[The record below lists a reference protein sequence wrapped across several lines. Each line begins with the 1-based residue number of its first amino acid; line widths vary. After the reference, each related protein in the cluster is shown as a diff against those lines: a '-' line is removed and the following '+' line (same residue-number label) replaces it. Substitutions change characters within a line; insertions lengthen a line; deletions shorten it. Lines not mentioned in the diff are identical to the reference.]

1 MQPSG
6 WSGADLKFEHTL
18 YDVLEVSQRAS
29 FTVVKAAYR
38 SLAQSH
44 HPDKNLGQ
52 QESSGERL
60 AEINN
65 AYSVLSDPAKR
76 SSYDQKLAL
85 GGTATERRSANSAS
99 GIGGV
104 GHGSASHNSTRP
116 YGFRPLD

>member
-1 MQPSG
+1 M
-6 WSGADLKFEHTL
+6 KFEHTL

-44 HPDKNLGQ
+44 HPDKNPGQ

-65 AYSVLSDPAKR
+65 AYAVLSDPAKR
-76 SSYDQKLAL
+76 SNYDQTL
-85 GGTATERRSANSAS
+85 GRRGAATERRSANAAS
-99 GIGGV
+99 RIGGV
-104 GHGSASHNSTRP
+104 DHGSASHNGTRP
-116 YGFRPLD
+116 YAFRPLD